1 MAYFLFALT
10 GFLVGG
16 LCIYVVFDAKRKSL
30 YAEKLRQDGLVSELK
45 ESRSAI
51 EFEKIKA
58 REEINRL
65 KETASLEI
73 QQHRKE
79 AELQCR
85 QLREATTQE
94 LSLRR
99 EELEQQFRQLK
110 ESTAQEFAKRREDL
124 DLKFHQQQAE
134 LKSLELAR
142 KEFDSRMILY
152 SELQDENSIL
162 KRDLANL
169 AINIRKLS
177 LDTQSTRG
185 TQAEIDRKVQELGSR
200 YLKENVKWIGN
211 SLNPNNFANCK
222 QKLLDVVERCR
233 AIGFPIPPEQEQAL
247 LDDLRVEYEK
257 VVRAAFERE
266 EQARIKAQI
275 REEQQREREIQR
287 ELDRVERERI
297 VLEAALAK
305 ALAEAEDQHSA
316 EIEGLRQR
324 LEQAEAN
331 KRAIS
336 QAQLTK
342 AGFVYVISNIG
353 SFGEGVFKIG
363 MTRRLVPQ
371 DRVRELGDASVPFPF
386 DVHMMI
392 SCDNA
397 PALENALHKRFLKHQ
412 INRTNPRKEFF
423 RTDIESIAA
432 VVKENHG
439 EVSYLADPEAL
450 EYRQSLTMSDEDQE
464 FIEHV
469 FEDLGIEDEPESG
482 DDA

>member
-1 MAYFLFALT
+1 MAYFIFALI
-10 GFLVGG
+10 GFALGG
-16 LCIYVVFDAKRKSL
+16 VCIYFVLDGKRKEL
-30 YAEKLRQDGLVSELK
+30 DAEKRRQDEFASELE
-45 ESRSAI
+45 ESREAI
-51 EFEKIKA
+51 EFGKTKVLAEIQHLKDSVSK
-58 REEINRL
+58 EINQRN
-65 KETASLEI
+65 EAVALEI
-73 QQHRKE
+73 KQ
-79 AELQCR
+79 
-85 QLREATTQE
+85 
-94 LSLRR
+94 RR
-99 EELEQQFRQLK
+99 EQIELEHHK
-110 ESTAQEFAKRREDL
+110 V
-124 DLKFHQQQAE
+124 QAE
-134 LKSLELAR
+134 IKSLKLA
-142 KEFDSRMILY
+142 KEEFDSRIVAY
-152 SELQDENSIL
+152 SELEQENSIL

-177 LDTQSTRG
+177 LDTESTRG

-222 QKLLDVVERCR
+222 QKLQDVIERCR

-247 LDDLRVEYEK
+247 LDDLRMEYEK

-287 ELDRVERERI
+287 ELDRVERERL

-305 ALAEAEDQHSA
+305 ALAEAHDEHSA

-363 MTRRLVPQ
+363 MTRRLIPQ

-397 PALENALHKRFLKHQ
+397 PALENALHKQFLKHQ

-439 EVSYLADPEAL
+439 EVSYMADPEAL
-450 EYRQSLTMSDEDQE
+450 EYRQSLTMTDEDQE

>member
-1 MAYFLFALT
+1 MEYFLIAFV
-10 GFLVGG
+10 GFLAGAFCLFV
-16 LCIYVVFDAKRKSL
+16 LSEQKRKAAENLSRRAKEVLLRIDHVQSKEAQIAEQEMLLLIAQEHFESQKAAQIAEQESL
-30 YAEKLRQDGLVSELK
+30 L
-45 ESRSAI
+45 SAAWK
-51 EFEKIKA
+51 EFESAKITQTA
-58 REEINRL
+58 EQELRL
-65 KETASLEI
+65 SNAWKEFESQKIAY
-73 QQHRKE
+73 Q
-79 AELQCR
+79 ELQ
-85 QLREATTQE
+85 Q
-94 LSLRR
+94 
-99 EELEQQFRQLK
+99 
-110 ESTAQEFAKRREDL
+110 
-124 DLKFHQQQAE
+124 
-134 LKSLELAR
+134 
-142 KEFDSRMILY
+142 
-152 SELQDENSIL
+152 ENSIL
-162 KRDLANL
+162 KRDLSNL
-169 AINIRKLS
+169 AVNLRKLS
-177 LDTQSTRG
+177 LDGVVTRQ
-185 TQAEIDRKVQELGSR
+185 TQAEIDHKVQELGAR

-222 QKLLDVVERCR
+222 QRLLDVIERCR
-233 AIGFPIPPEQEQAL
+233 GIGFEISTEQEQVL
-247 LDDLRVEYEK
+247 LDDLRSEYER

-287 ELDRVERERI
+287 ELERVERERA

-316 EIEGLRQR
+316 EIENLRAR

-371 DRVRELGDASVPFPF
+371 ERVRELGDASVPFPF

-392 SCDNA
+392 SCENA
-397 PALENALHKRFLKHQ
+397 PALENALHRRFLKQQ
-412 INRTNPRKEFF
+412 INKTNPRKEFF
-423 RTDIESIAA
+423 KTDIDSIVAT
-432 VVKENHG
+432 VKEHHG
-439 EVSYLADPEAL
+439 EVDYIADAEAL
-450 EYRQSLTMSDEDQE
+450 QYRQSLTMSDEDQE

-469 FEDLGIEDEPESG
+469 FEELGIEDEPEGG